1 MFIYGMNKRYLR
13 QDKVLSL
20 KEKKTSITTR
30 ELIVNSDL
38 HEE

>member
-20 KEKKTSITTR
+20 KEKKISITIR
-30 ELIVNSDL
+30 ELIVISYL